1 MQKGFGLK
9 QETSAKCPVHS
20 EGIKDSLEVQGPFAV
35 ASVPLHL

>member
-20 EGIKDSLEVQGPFAV
+20 AGMKDSLEVQGPFAV
-35 ASVPLHL
+35 VSVHL